1 MKKLFY
7 FLPLVLGGCATNY
20 DAYVEAQKVIA
31 ESKAKAEI
39 AKYAALADIAKT
51 GDAASRV
58 AAAMGIA
65 LGPQGQQTQ
74 QIAPPRSQ
82 ADTLLAAI
90 SVVLPSIA
98 QIYGINRQVALGM
111 EQVRGNVAIQQAV
124 SSAGVANTA
133 STNNT
138 FLGIASKIQAP
149 AANVTTTNTQNP
161 TQVVEVDRVQVVEV
175 DKIQVV
181 DRDRIQVVRPE
192 VVLVDKPVVV
202 RPEIVNPTVVRPEV
216 VKLESGTP

>member
-1 MKKLFY
+1 MKKLLYLFP
-7 FLPLVLGGCATNY
+7 FVLGGCATNY
-20 DAYVEAQKVIA
+20 DAYVEAQKVVA
-31 ESKAKAEI
+31 EARAKADI
-39 AKYAALADIAKT
+39 AKFAALSDIAKT
-51 GDAASRV
+51 GDSASRV
-58 AAAMGIA
+58 AAVMSLA
-65 LGPQGQQTQ
+65 LGNASQPQQ

-124 SSAGVANTA
+124 SSAGVLNTA

-138 FLGIASKIQAP
+138 VLGIASKIQAP
-149 AANVTTTNTQNP
+149 AANVTTNTQNP
-161 TQVVEVDRVQVVEV
+161 TTVVEKEVVQVVEV

-181 DRDRIQVVRPE
+181 RPEIVQQDKIQVVNPT
-192 VVLVDKPVVV
+192 VVNPTV
-202 RPEIVNPTVVRPEV
+202 VNPTVVRPEI